1 MYFGC
6 HLKVVK
12 MSQEGVI
19 KQIEQAVKLG
29 MPLLIEDMQESLDN
43 ILDPLLLGNF
53 VYLNRRKTV
62 RIGD

>member
-1 MYFGC
+1 
-6 HLKVVK
+6 